1 MIPKKGAYSMK
12 VIGLTGTSGSGK
24 SYACEIFAMYKI
36 KSVDTDKVVHALYK
50 KDEECKNELR
60 QEFGDGIFNEK
71 GSVCR
76 TRLRKIVFSDKEKLE
91 KLNKIVHKYVI
102 KKCNEKIENA
112 LEKGEKAIIIDAP
125 LLYEAGMD
133 KSCDFVISL
142 TADVDVRR
150 ERLAKRDHLSAQ
162 EIEKRIKNQH
172 TDGFFAQKA
181 DYVIINNGE
190 EIKPQIEK
198 ILELEELL

>member
-1 MIPKKGAYSMK
+1 MK

-24 SYACEIFAMYKI
+24 SYACKIFALYKI

-60 QEFGDGIFNEK
+60 REFGDGIFNEK

-91 KLNKIVHKYVI
+91 KLNKTVHKYVV
-102 KKCNEKIENA
+102 KKCNEKIEKA
-112 LEKGEKAIIIDAP
+112 AKKGEKAIIIDAP

-133 KSCDFVISL
+133 KSCDFVVAV
-142 TADVDVRR
+142 TADPDLRR
-150 ERLAKRDHLSAQ
+150 ERLAHRDNLS
-162 EIEKRIKNQH
+162 EKDIEKRIKNQH
-172 TDGFFAQKA
+172 TDSFFAQKS

-190 EIKPQIEK
+190 DIRPQIEK